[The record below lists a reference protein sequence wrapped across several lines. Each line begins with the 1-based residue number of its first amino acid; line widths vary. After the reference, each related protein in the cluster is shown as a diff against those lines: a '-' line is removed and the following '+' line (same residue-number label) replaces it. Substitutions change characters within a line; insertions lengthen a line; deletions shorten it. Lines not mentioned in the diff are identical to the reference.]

1 VNIKIFKS
9 ELFMVERMTNT
20 KGTTMTQIHKRFT
33 AEQVK
38 VLFQGYCQGNLSRS
52 DVEEMLGIGKTR
64 FFALLK
70 IYRQDQDAFSIA
82 YHRSTQGR
90 LSAETESQIE
100 QELLREKDLIA
111 DKDLPIHDYNYSA
124 LVDRLKKKGIQVSTT
139 TVIKRAKVLKCYK
152 PKKKSKAHDQE
163 VLTASIGD
171 LIQHDASLHKW
182 SPYATEKWTL
192 ITSLDDYSRMLL
204 YADFVPE
211 ESSWA
216 HIQAA
221 QYVLQTFGLP
231 FRYYVDNLR
240 VFRFVQ
246 KRDSFWRT
254 HHLGTDDV
262 DPQWKQ
268 VLREFNIDVIYALSP
283 QAKGKVERP
292 YRWLQDR
299 IVRTCALEKLT
310 DVEDVR
316 EVLREEVHRYN
327 YQQVHSTT
335 GEVPAIRFAN
345 ARKAGN
351 SLFRPFTLPKPYKS
365 VKDVF
370 CLRATRT
377 VDGYRRISLDRH
389 SIEVPKVGLREDVN
403 LRLVP
408 DFTKKILEVRIWFEG
423 KMVRSVNLPLNEFRR
438 FA

>member
-1 VNIKIFKS
+1 
-9 ELFMVERMTNT
+9 
-20 KGTTMTQIHKRFT
+20 MTQVHKRFT
-33 AEQVK
+33 ADQVK
-38 VLFQGYCQGNLSRS
+38 ILFQGYCQGNVSRP
-52 DVEEMLGIGKTR
+52 DIEEMLGIGKTR

-70 IYRQDQDAFSIA
+70 SYRQDPEAFSID
-82 YHRSTQGR
+82 YQRTTHGR
-90 LSAETESQIE
+90 LSEGAEDQIKH
-100 QELLREKDLIA
+100 ELLRDKALI
-111 DKDLPIHDYNYSA
+111 DDPELPIRDYNYAA
-124 LVDRLKKKGIQVSTT
+124 LVDRLKKQGVQVSTT
-139 TVIKRAKVLKCYK
+139 TVIKRAKALKCYK
-152 PKKKSKAHDQE
+152 PKKKGKAHDRE
-163 VLTASIGD
+163 VLTASTGD

-182 SPYATEKWTL
+182 SPFAAEKWTL
-192 ITSLDDYSRMLL
+192 ITSIDDYSRMLL
-204 YADFVPE
+204 YAEFVPE
-211 ESSWA
+211 ENTWA

-268 VLREFNIDVIYALSP
+268 VLRQFKVDVIYALSP

-299 IVRTCALEKLT
+299 IVRTCALEKLASL
-310 DVEDVR
+310 EDVR
-316 EVLREEVHRYN
+316 TVLREEVHRYN
-327 YQQVHSTT
+327 YEQVHSTT

-345 ARKAGN
+345 AKKAGN
-351 SLFRPFTLPKPYKS
+351 SLFRPFALPKPYKS

-370 CLRATRT
+370 CLRTTRT
-377 VDGYRRISLDRH
+377 LDGYRRISLDRH
-389 SIEVPKVGLREDVN
+389 SIQVPKVEVREDVE
-403 LRLVP
+403 LHLVP
-408 DFTKKILEVRIWFEG
+408 DLTKNVLEVRIWFED
-423 KMVRSVNLPLNEFRR
+423 KMVHSVNLPLNEIRR